1 MEIKVRKNNGKKII
15 ADCETKVITSFE
27 ENNAMRQC
35 IVRKILFLEKRF
47 RTMHTNN
54 STEPDDVVE
63 ASVHIVKVK

>member
-1 MEIKVRKNNGKKII
+1 MWTPGEVGETII
-15 ADCETKVITSFE
+15 SDLKTNAIASFE
-27 ENNAMRQC
+27 KNNAMRQC

-63 ASVHIVKVK
+63 EK